1 MRTATNSEPMPH
13 SILAGMFG
21 RRPQPKLRLAVA
33 RESGGVGSVYIRNHG
48 RGLARDVLVRISISD
63 VHRPQ
68 IFGAL
73 AHTDGW
79 PRSTPARFRGA
90 PVYAFALRGQSP
102 VHGLDTAKIGVFGQ
116 LDADARIFVSA
127 RIDAEGVEPVLVRTA
142 VRLNGGYVVDV
153 PGVGEVGHDEF
164 EEQIE

>member
-1 MRTATNSEPMPH
+1 M
-13 SILAGMFG
+13 
-21 RRPQPKLRLAVA
+21 
-33 RESGGVGSVYIRNHG
+33 
-48 RGLARDVLVRISISD
+48 
-63 VHRPQ
+63 
-68 IFGAL
+68 
-73 AHTDGW
+73 
-79 PRSTPARFRGA
+79 
-90 PVYAFALRGQSP
+90 
-102 VHGLDTAKIGVFGQ
+102 HGLDTAKIGVFGQ